1 MVAALKWLRLL
12 SEKDYIAS
20 PLLLYSKINNS
31 TCFPKSDLVMSQEA
45 LVKDDPGLS
54 ERRGERNTSSHKRAK
69 TARMGLGPQETVEH
83 VWYQGAYWRM
93 EGIAAK
99 H

>member
-12 SEKDYIAS
+12 SEKDYVAS
-20 PLLLYSKINNS
+20 LLLLYSKINNS
-31 TCFPKSDLVMSQEA
+31 TCFPKTDLVMSQEA
-45 LVKDDPGLS
+45 LVKDDPGWASAEEKGTPAL
-54 ERRGERNTSSHKRAK
+54 TSAK